1 MAKWLKHGISEEQA
15 VQDNTRVREIVESIL
30 AEIAER
36 GDAAVR
42 EYSEKFDQWSP
53 ESYRLSD
60 EQIQACID
68 SLPESTLDDIRFAQA
83 QVRNFAHLPRIMARN
98 DELARFQL
106 PAHEITASWAAKI
119 SSHPILARRRRRSN
133 CSSS

>member
-42 EYSEKFDQWSP
+42 DYSEKFDQWSP

-68 SLPESTLDDIRFAQA
+68 SLPESTLDDIRFAQE
-83 QVRNFAHLPRIMARN
+83 QVKNFARVQRESMLDVQVETRPGVILGHKHLPVNTVGCYI
-98 DELARFQL
+98 
-106 PAHEITASWAAKI
+106 PGG
-119 SSHPILARRRRRSN
+119 
-133 CSSS
+133 